1 MARSASREDR
11 GRVTFSTDTSM
22 IANAPKGGRLNR
34 LMAARG
40 FQKWAAKFPLTRRIV
55 RREGEAM
62 FDLLAGFCHSQVLS
76 ALVQLEIPQTLMQGP
91 MDAEALALRARM
103 PLERMQILLRAGVA
117 LGVLKSKRA
126 GRFGLSRTGA
136 ALVGVPGLSQ
146 MIAHH
151 DVLYRD
157 LSDPVAFFRGE
168 TQTELAGFW
177 PYVFGGEMA
186 PEAAATYSDLMA
198 QSQLL
203 VADDTLA
210 AVNFSGIRVLMDIGG
225 GSGAFLTA
233 VGGAYSELDLMLFD
247 LPEVASSAAQRFA
260 GAGLSGR
267 SRITAGSF
275 RTGPLPEGADA
286 ISLIR
291 VLYDH
296 SDATVTDLLAKC
308 HAALPSGGRLII
320 SEPMTGGTHPTRAG
334 DAYFALYTLAMRT
347 GRTRSAYEIAA
358 LCHAAGFDA
367 VKTPRAR
374 RPFVTSCIE
383 ARKP

>member
-1 MARSASREDR
+1 M
-11 GRVTFSTDTSM
+11 TFSTDTTM
-22 IANAPKGGRLNR
+22 AAPKPSGGSWFNR

-76 ALVQLEIPQTLMQGP
+76 ALVQLEIPQKLMQGA
-91 MDAEALALRARM
+91 MDAQTLAVQAQM

-168 TQTELAGFW
+168 VETELAGFW
-177 PYVFGGEMA
+177 PYVFGGDMDA
-186 PEAAATYSDLMA
+186 DVAATYSDLMA

-210 AVNFSGIRVLMDIGG
+210 AINFSGIRKLMDIGG

-233 VGGAYSELDLMLFD
+233 VGAVYPEPELMLFD
-247 LPEVASSAAQRFA
+247 LPEVAPSAVQRFA
-260 GAGLSGR
+260 QAGMSAR
-267 SRITAGSF
+267 TRITGGSF
-275 RTGPLPEGADA
+275 REDALPEGADA

-296 SDATVTDLLAKC
+296 SDVTVTALLAKC
-308 HAALPSGGRLII
+308 FAALPSGGRLIV
-320 SEPMTGGTHPTRAG
+320 SEPMTGGAAPTRAG

-347 GRTRSAYEIAA
+347 GRTRSASEIKS
-358 LCHAAGFDA
+358 LCEAAGFEN
-367 VKTPRAR
+367 VKTPSPRRA
-374 RPFVTSCIE
+374 FVTSCVE

>member
-1 MARSASREDR
+1 M
-11 GRVTFSTDTSM
+11 TFSTDTSM
-22 IANAPKGGRLNR
+22 IARKASGGSWFNR

-55 RREGEAM
+55 RREGEVM

-76 ALVQLEIPQTLMQGP
+76 ALVQLNIPQKLMRGP
-91 MDAEALALRARM
+91 MDAQTLALDAQM

-151 DVLYRD
+151 DMLYRD

-168 TQTELAGFW
+168 VETELAGFW
-177 PYVFGGEMA
+177 PYVFGGNMDAEV
-186 PEAAATYSDLMA
+186 AATYSDLMA

-210 AVNFSGIRVLMDIGG
+210 AVNFSGVKKLMDIGG

-233 VGGAYSELDLMLFD
+233 VGTVYSDLELMLFD
-247 LPEVASSAAQRFA
+247 LPEVAPSAAQRFEA
-260 GAGLSGR
+260 EGMTPRA
-267 SRITAGSF
+267 RITGGSF
-275 RTGPLPEGADA
+275 REDKLPEGADA

-296 SDATVTDLLAKC
+296 SDDTVTDLLAKC
-308 HAALPSGGRLII
+308 YAALPSGGRLIV
-320 SEPMTGGTHPTRAG
+320 SEPMTGGTQPTRAG

-347 GRTRSAYEIAA
+347 GRTRSAFEIKL
-358 LCHAAGFDA
+358 LCHAAGFED
-367 VKTPRAR
+367 VKTPAPGRA
-374 RPFVTSCIE
+374 FVTSCVE

>member
-1 MARSASREDR
+1 M
-11 GRVTFSTDTSM
+11 TFSTDTSM
-22 IANAPKGGRLNR
+22 AVSKPARGSWFNS

-40 FQKWAAKFPLTRRIV
+40 FQKWAAKFPLTRGIV
-55 RREGEAM
+55 RRKGEAM

-76 ALVQLEIPQTLMQGP
+76 ALVQLEIPQKLMQGP
-91 MDAEALALRARM
+91 MDAQTLAVDAQM
-103 PLERMQILLRAGVA
+103 PLERMQILLRAGTA

-126 GRFGLSRTGA
+126 GRFALSRTGA

-168 TQTELAGFW
+168 VQTELAGFW
-177 PYVFGGEMA
+177 PYVFGGNMD
-186 PEAAATYSDLMA
+186 PDVAATYSDLMA

-210 AVNFSGIRVLMDIGG
+210 AIDFSGINTLMDIGG
-225 GSGAFLTA
+225 GSGAFLAA
-233 VGGAYSELDLMLFD
+233 VGGAYSDLELLLFD
-247 LPEVASSAAQRFA
+247 LPEVAPSAAQRFEAA
-260 GAGLSGR
+260 GM
-267 SRITAGSF
+267 TARARVTGGSF
-275 RTGPLPEGADA
+275 RDDSLPEGADA

-296 SDATVTDLLAKC
+296 SDETVTALLAKLY
-308 HAALPSGGRLII
+308 AALPSGGRLIV
-320 SEPMTGGTHPTRAG
+320 SEPMTGGARPTRAG

-347 GRTRSAYEIAA
+347 GRTRSAGEIAA
-358 LCHAAGFDA
+358 LCRGAGFEDIN
-367 VKTPRAR
+367 TPAPRRA
-374 RPFVTSCIE
+374 FVTSCLE

>member
-1 MARSASREDR
+1 
-11 GRVTFSTDTSM
+11 
-22 IANAPKGGRLNR
+22 
-34 LMAARG
+34 
-40 FQKWAAKFPLTRRIV
+40 
-55 RREGEAM
+55 M

-76 ALVQLEIPQTLMQGP
+76 ALVQLEIPHILMHGP
-91 MDAEALALRARM
+91 LDAQALATRADM
-103 PLERMQILLRAGVA
+103 PPERMQILLRAGVA
-117 LGVLKSKRA
+117 LGVLKARRG
-126 GRFGLSRTGA
+126 GRFGVSRTGA

-168 TQTELAGFW
+168 VQTELAGFW
-177 PYVFGGEMA
+177 PYVFGGAMDA
-186 PEAAATYSDLMA
+186 GVAATYSDLMA

-210 AVNFSGIRVLMDIGG
+210 AVNFSGIRCLMDIGG

-233 VGGAYSELDLMLFD
+233 VGEAYGDIELMLFD
-247 LPEVASSAAQRFA
+247 LPEVAPSATSRFA
-260 GAGLSGR
+260 AAGMSAR
-267 SRITAGSF
+267 ARITGGSF
-275 RTGPLPEGADA
+275 REEVLPQGADA
-286 ISLIR
+286 ISLVR

-296 SDATVTDLLAKC
+296 SDETVTDLLAKC
-308 HAALPSGGRLII
+308 FAALPSGGRLII
-320 SEPMTGGTHPTRAG
+320 SEPMTGGAKPTKAG

-358 LCHAAGFDA
+358 LCHAAGFEA

-374 RPFVTSCIE
+374 RPFVTSCVE

>member
-1 MARSASREDR
+1 MSLVSPSDMRNRRPAAS
-11 GRVTFSTDTSM
+11 GWFH
-22 IANAPKGGRLNR
+22 R
-34 LMAARG
+34 LMARRG
-40 FQKWAAKFPLTRRIV
+40 FQKWAARSPLTRRIV

-76 ALVQLEIPQTLMQGP
+76 ALVQLEIPHKLMDGPRDAATLAAQ
-91 MDAEALALRARM
+91 AQM
-103 PLERMQILLRAGVA
+103 PPERMEILLRAGVA
-117 LGVLKSKRA
+117 LGVLKSRRA
-126 GRFGLSRTGA
+126 GRFGVSRTGA

-157 LSDPVAFFRGE
+157 LADPVAFFRGE
-168 TQTELAGFW
+168 VETELAGFW
-177 PYVFGGEMA
+177 PYVFGGDM
-186 PEAAATYSDLMA
+186 PGDVAATYSDLMA

-210 AVNFSGIRVLMDIGG
+210 AVDLGNVACLMDIGG

-233 VGGAYSELDLMLFD
+233 VGQAHRGPDLMLFD
-247 LPEVASSAAQRFA
+247 LPEVAPSAAQRFA
-260 GAGLSGR
+260 AAGLSAR
-267 SRITAGSF
+267 STITSGSF
-275 RTGPLPEGADA
+275 REGPLPEGADA

-308 HAALPSGGRLII
+308 HAALPAGGRLII
-320 SEPMTGGTHPTRAG
+320 SEPMTGGAQPTRAG

-347 GRTRSAYEIAA
+347 GRTRSAAQIAA
-358 LCHAAGFDA
+358 LCAGAGFSEI
-367 VKTPRAR
+367 KTTRAR

-383 ARKP
+383 ARKGGRE